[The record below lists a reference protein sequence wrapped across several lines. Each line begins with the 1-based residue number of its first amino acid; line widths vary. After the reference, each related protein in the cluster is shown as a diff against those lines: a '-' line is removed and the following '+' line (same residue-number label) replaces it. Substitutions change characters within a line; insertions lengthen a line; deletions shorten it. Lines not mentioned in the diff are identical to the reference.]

1 MLYGCENWSL
11 SLKKQAEGVGE
22 LCAEE
27 DIWT

>member
-1 MLYGCENWSL
+1 MGVKMAPHIEGE
-11 SLKKQAEGVGE
+11 QVEGVGE